1 MTISSETIKAQV
13 EIIRSQANNFCVSK
27 AKLIRKTGETVV
39 KGENIVTYA
48 DPVDINVRLIVR
60 SGNERTNIAA
70 QERQP
75 KLSTFTGTYR
85 MQIEYGI
92 KVTEGDRIYFVDI
105 ENGQER
111 KYRVVYAPP
120 YHEMTG
126 AYVVEVQEIK

>member
-1 MTISSETIKAQV
+1 MTLSSEMLQQHV
-13 EIIRSQANNFCVSK
+13 EIIRAQANNFCIST
-27 AKLIRKTGETVV
+27 AQLIRKTGEVV
-39 KGENIVTYA
+39 EKGEIKVIWA
-48 DPVDINVRLIVR
+48 DPVTIKVRLIVR

-92 KVTEGDRIYFVDI
+92 KITEGDKIYFTDI
-105 ENGQER
+105 ENNQER
-111 KYRVVYAPP
+111 KYKVIYAPP
-120 YHEMTG
+120 YHEMIG